1 MSFSLMNPGD
11 LILTESTRRI
21 YVIGIAIYIPAEFLE
36 KNAMHA
42 AQ

>member
-1 MSFSLMNPGD
+1 MNFGD

-21 YVIGIAIYIPAEFLE
+21 YVIGMAMYIPAAFLE
-36 KNAMHA
+36 KNAMHT